1 MSKTR
6 MGKRVASL
14 LLSLVM
20 MLSLLPTTVYAT
32 GGTGETSDVIVEET
46 NTSDDNTVGGTTGN
60 PELTGEDE
68 GGGAA
73 NVSEGETATVATIGS
88 ATYESLDEAITAV
101 ADGQTIVVNAGEYTL
116 NGSLN
121 YTGKAFT
128 IAAADGADVSFDM
141 SAAVALHGAKITFN
155 NVTFDYK
162 TNGNYIGLQH
172 TDTLVYNN
180 CTINGM
186 VFLYAVNETFNGCTF
201 NQTSAGAYNVW
212 TYGAQNVAFNGCTF
226 NCVGRCVLVYNEGAN
241 HKTDLTVTK
250 TSFNASAPVTGK
262 AAIEIDTSLMAGGA
276 TITVDEQTT
285 AAGFDNGSNSG
296 NSLWNDKM
304 QTADTN
310 KNTTVTVA
318 GETVFEPKAT
328 ASAVATTK
336 DGREYATLTEALAAV
351 TESNPLT
358 SVTEEAWPA
367 ATPVYYNGSF
377 YATIGELLYDAQQKT
392 GAITPENAPDTAVI
406 YCRPGTTI
414 PTGKASHP
422 SFVTST
428 TIYGNGATL
437 SGVTE
442 WDVENYYTLTKD
454 ITINLYSLNGGAS
467 VWGTRRS
474 DYAVTVNMVDCK
486 DAHEVLFN
494 YGSGNGRVDVTVKDS
509 TFLKSGGAAHG
520 WPVSINCLGSL
531 LVDGCTFDGVTT
543 GVVVNVKQPSENG
556 KMAVTV
562 KNSTF
567 NNVTGQDSNK
577 GALRVTGQQACD
589 IDLTIEN
596 VAFTGTHAD
605 PEDITIGNVKSE
617 ENLGKVSYNISGT
630 DASMTTHKAG
640 ATEAA
645 KETLVSGTTYT
656 GTNAATAAGDGTEAN
671 PYTLEQLGTMTR
683 QAYIEAQNRLNGIM
697 YVTVG
702 NYAYDT
708 NGVLGNGVRDDTTGQ
723 IPDHSKLNAYG
734 ENGYLGEKND
744 GANGKSVVF
753 VGGSI
758 TSGVTGYTSID
769 KIGTSLLLALP
780 AYTNVTFKGITFNN
794 VMSFNYQL
802 YTSPWSQLGELK
814 FDGCTF
820 NGIIVGAIAAQTLTF
835 NKCVFENYT
844 NTTDANSS
852 NPTWIRPAYGNWTQ
866 GDNEGQGSDFKSLTT
881 INFTDNKVTSTR
893 PVKFEYISQWNITST
908 VTATGNSFDISRQAG
923 DTTIKNVGL
932 YLGAHTDA
940 NAFNLVA
947 ENNTKSANTAALYTI
962 PEGKTSLP
970 LGSTVKNLAGEP
982 VELTDALKWKA
993 GDAETD
999 KIVLETV
1006 EAVASVG
1013 SKQYGSL
1020 QAAIDAASR
1029 NATVTM
1035 LADTKE
1041 NVTISKAL
1049 TLDLNGFTLNGGT
1062 EKGKPALTITAR
1074 IVTIKDSS
1082 EAQTG
1087 TIMRE
1092 DTAENSGVSSH
1103 YVIDIQG
1110 NGWVIFKSGTVKNGS
1125 GAGGTKGASLV
1136 RVGDDSVKNYPG
1148 LVINGGTFTQ
1158 DNFIVIKVDRGHLT
1172 LNGGTLNSAN
1182 TYAVENWFNATIK
1195 GGTVNGAVSSWTYSA
1210 GSNSTL
1216 TISGGTVNGD
1226 VTSVNYGDADKVAK
1240 VEITDGTVNGQL
1252 DTRSYDP
1259 NTGELTS
1266 IDDAAKA
1273 TIKVSGGTFSS
1284 AVPAEYCAAGFIPT
1298 ANADG
1303 TYGVQQQ
1310 QQVLAKIGDTAYYT
1324 MDAAFHAVQAG
1335 ETIVMQRDYTT
1346 GAEQYSGNKSF
1357 AIDLN
1362 GKTWTYTGTNTNH
1375 AAFEINYPD
1384 VTLTVKNGTVASNSM
1399 VGLIPS
1405 AMGVGGTITYDN
1417 AGLVFEGVTMT
1428 AKGHSGIETNGN
1440 NTNDAVTLKN
1450 STLNVPDGFGI
1461 YFPSSGTLTID
1472 NSTIN
1477 AKTMGV
1483 QVCAGSLS
1491 INAGSAITVT
1501 GDAVPKT
1508 ENDGAIQDGAAISI
1522 VNRTGYKGLGD
1533 VTVTGGKFTA
1543 KAGNKAIKAYD
1554 WANNTETEFTAAE
1567 KVAVSGGTF
1576 SSAVPE
1582 GLCATGYIP
1591 VANGDGTY
1599 GVELSNYVVVGGIK
1613 GFENTKFASFADA
1626 YDAIK
1631 PVLETICEK
1640 DALGQGTPANAA
1652 AFDAVFTDVKDG
1664 RATLTYTITGN
1675 VTYDET
1681 GYANLLTMGRRSS
1694 HYLTNERHLINF
1706 KFVGAEADRGATL
1719 TVNSNITLPYEW
1731 WGEKITTAIS
1741 FENLTIT
1748 GSASNGLY
1756 TYQHYFEGIDFKVN
1770 NCTLKGIKIYN
1781 CANVGGSYT
1790 ITNSTLDG
1798 TGAPAGAYAIHLQGN
1813 ETAPLNITIS
1823 GNQISGYDRGI
1834 NIDQNTAVATI
1845 SGNTIG
1851 INDVNRSCI
1860 QLTRLASTEVKD
1872 NTLNLNGGNAF
1883 TLHKNLAAGS
1893 KINIAGNTVDGN
1905 GYLIYDDTKNAIDLT
1920 YTNNTITGN
1929 VDTTKG
1935 VYDGKTHALTDGV
1948 DVVINGVKAA
1958 QIGDVKYET
1967 LQAAIDAANNG
1978 ETVTLLADATEDV
1991 TIDKNITLDLG
2002 GKTLTNTGAGKAT
2015 VTIAKGATATVQNGS
2030 IIGGTSYYNIQNNG
2044 IATFTGVTATAGNTG
2059 SSMIDNWG
2067 TLTIESGTY
2076 EGGLN
2081 VVKSE
2086 EGSTLTINGGKFTRD
2101 WAPKYGVTGTI
2112 LVYGTTTIKDG
2123 TFIDK
2128 STSNNARVVVTGVV
2142 EGYTS
2147 ITYVKGGSFTRTG
2160 SGNIFH
2166 GLGKATS
2173 DNFEVSGGTFNKS
2186 ISDGYCADGFI
2197 PTKNADGTYGVKEG
2211 KYVAQVGKYNKYESL
2226 AEAISHS
2233 SRSTIKLLANVTENV
2248 TIPAGKT
2255 ITLDLNGFTLN
2266 GGTGTANAAL
2276 YNLGTITIRDSSA
2289 AQTGTI
2295 KRDDAGI
2302 EGETSYYVI
2311 RNQGTM
2317 TIESGI
2323 VINNSGYRKVNSTG
2337 SMVGSSLICNGDCD
2351 EGGTLT
2357 IKGGTFTQNNFIA
2370 IKNGVL
2376 GVLKVTGGTITS
2388 NHSAIQNWFEADITG
2403 GKITGQLWTDAWEEG
2418 KSVGK
2423 TTIGGDATFAGE
2435 IVMDITGSVAPT
2447 LAINGG
2453 NLNVTRWR
2461 ITNAAANAGAKPAV
2475 SGGTFSSAVKEEY
2488 CATGYIPKDNG
2499 DGTYGVK
2506 EGVYVAK
2513 VDNVKYE
2520 TLQAA
2525 INAAKGNSTVRL
2537 LANVTLTETAVFP
2550 AGKTVHLNLVGH
2562 NITATGTALR
2572 INGTTD
2578 IQSTGGVGTI
2588 ESTGNVAVAVGNNA
2602 SLTVYSGTL
2611 KGREGAV
2618 ITGTSTGAKIEIK
2631 KNATLIATDN
2641 AVIAGNGSQR
2651 DGKPNTILVRGG
2663 TFIGGIVTDGY
2674 IACGIYAP
2682 WNDNVTVSG
2691 GTFNITNGAGI
2702 VARAGT
2708 VKVTGG
2714 TFNCTG
2720 TAEGYVGDSKN
2731 KVPCAALV
2739 FDKAAKYPA
2748 LTESSQI
2755 LVSGG
2760 SFSTDPAVNG
2770 ATLADGY
2777 VATQTDGM
2785 YKVAKADPTAEINGV
2800 KYDTLQAAINAA
2812 QATKGGATITLLKN
2826 INTESYYMVDG
2837 DNPVTIDLAGYNIT
2851 GSGISGLF
2859 YVTAKGDLTI
2869 KGKGT
2874 VTAVEDNGAAM
2885 AVWVRSPIAKVT
2897 LEGGTYT
2904 QQITNTADPHFD
2916 LIYVERG
2923 NVYVKGGTYKGATPD
2938 WTLNCYDEHY
2948 QSKEA
2953 NIEVTGGTFV
2963 GFDPANNKAEG
2974 ENTNFVPAGYVS
2986 TKGADGNYTVE
2997 EYKPVEVWTGYSGA
3011 KVASYATVAEAA
3023 EKLDGNK
3030 WIVIGKDYTLT
3041 EDFTIGGENLDNL
3054 YLDVAEGATLTVAE
3068 GVTLTVAAN
3077 AKRLGVRDGATLVNK
3092 GTIVVCGSSTSN
3104 GFAMLYGTFTG
3115 NELTVP
3121 EGCFLDNNGKNFF
3134 ATANENAV
3142 YEITFGDGTVKK
3154 TADST
3159 NIKGGNVK
3167 QIKLL
3172 KDVTNGGWTLDSSSV
3187 GAEVVLDLN
3196 GHTISYN
3203 GANRYYATLNV
3214 YTKVTIKNGT
3224 VKYEGSKRGAIDLVG
3239 QGDLTIERDVTIDGG
3254 DGFAIF
3260 TSGTSKLTVNGKVTA
3275 NGNYAIAGNGSK
3287 DAGGYIDSCDIIV
3300 NGGAVIS
3307 ASKGIAI
3314 YHPEKGTVTING
3326 GTITGHT
3333 GIEMCAGQ
3341 LVVNGGSI
3349 TSNGDN
3355 MDATGSQNAILD
3367 GAAISIINRN
3377 YPGGVPTAVIKG
3389 GTFAANGKDAQT
3401 VKAYDYTGDK
3411 VAEWTA
3417 AGDNVNISGG
3427 TFSSIPTNMG
3437 VLCADG
3443 YKTVYDAYADMYNV
3457 VKQDAKIT
3465 VGKRLSIGNDLTI
3478 TYLVSMTDCTNP
3490 WVKFQ
3495 FYNDDIKGYTTV
3507 EVKNYGTDTVTG
3519 PDGKPMDVFT
3529 FDFTGINPQRMT
3541 DTLKATVYAKDANG
3555 NVVEYQVDDYS
3566 VAQYCSNKLAKLGQN
3581 DPLRKLIGNLVAYGA
3596 AAQVY
3601 QNYRTDN
3608 LVSTVVSGAVSTDY
3622 TDRLSSVTQYTEKVL
3637 GTAGVNIKGK
3647 TLVLSNTFAVRVYFT
3662 VNKGVDIANVSF
3674 NVTANG
3680 KTDTVN
3686 SFEKDEKLGYYYFD
3700 YANLNATQLDSEVKF
3715 ESFVNETGVG
3725 DMVTYSVNT
3734 YLAKKMPNYDK
3745 SSNAYKLMAELF
3757 NYGCACT
3764 EYASK

>member
-32 GGTGETSDVIVEET
+32 GGTGETNGANVEAT
-46 NTSDDNTVGGTTGN
+46 NTFDEGGTTSD
-60 PELTGEDE
+60 PEATSEDE
-68 GGGAA
+68 GGGA

-88 ATYESLDEAITAV
+88 ATYETLDAAIAAV
-101 ADGQTIVVNAGEYTL
+101 ADGETIVVNAGEYKL
-116 NGSLN
+116 NGSLS
-121 YTGKAFT
+121 YAGKAFT
-128 IAAADGADVSFDM
+128 IEAAEGAKVSFDM

-172 TDTLVYNN
+172 ADTLVYND

-186 VFLYAVNETFNGCTF
+186 VFLYAVNETFNSCTF
-201 NQTSAGAYNVW
+201 EQTSAGAYNVW

-226 NCVGRCVLVYNEGAN
+226 NCVGRCVLVYNEGAID
-241 HKTDLTVTK
+241 KTDLTVENTK
-250 TSFNASAPVTGK
+250 FNASAPAEGK
-262 AAIEIDTSLMAGGA
+262 AAIEIDTSLMEGGA
-276 TITVDEQTT
+276 TITVDNTT
-285 AAGFDNGSNSG
+285 ATGFANGSNSG
-296 NSLWNDKM
+296 NALWNDKK

-318 GETVFEPKAT
+318 GETVFAPKAT
-328 ASAVATTK
+328 VVKPVSVNGTSY
-336 DGREYATLTEALAAV
+336 ETLEDAID
-351 TESNPLT
+351 
-358 SVTEEAWPA
+358 A
-367 ATPVYYNGSF
+367 ATPDANGV
-377 YATIGELLYDAQQKT
+377 
-392 GAITPENAPDTAVI
+392 ITYEI
-406 YCRPGTTI
+406 S
-414 PTGKASHP
+414 GK
-422 SFVTST
+422 
-428 TIYGNGATL
+428 
-437 SGVTE
+437 
-442 WDVENYYTLTKD
+442 
-454 ITINLYSLNGGAS
+454 
-467 VWGTRRS
+467 
-474 DYAVTVNMVDCK
+474 
-486 DAHEVLFN
+486 
-494 YGSGNGRVDVTVKDS
+494 VDVTATGWVQVAKAGLTGLTAVKFVGTTDDAAIYVTKEDAVLADQVYGNVDVS
-509 TFLKSGGAAHG
+509 FSG
-520 WPVSINCLGSL
+520 LT
-531 LVDGCTFDGVTT
+531 LVKENPTYLNDYAEFTQYFAMEIRATVKT
-543 GVVVNVKQPSENG
+543 GVVTYTDCKFPEGVINNTYGKTVFTGCEFSNDDSRYNLWVKEGEVELNNG
-556 KMAVTV
+556 
-562 KNSTF
+562 
-567 NNVTGQDSNK
+567 
-577 GALRVTGQQACD
+577 
-589 IDLTIEN
+589 
-596 VAFTGTHAD
+596 AFTGTRGVKLYNTGNAKAT
-605 PEDITIGNVKSE
+605 ITIKDTTFDGLTGKAAIVVSQPAPADVTLKNVTARNCTVGLIQKDTATDATIIKANGES
-617 ENLGKVSYNISGT
+617 ISGT
-630 DASMTTHKAG
+630 FNITNAGNAKNEFNISAGTFTSEVSNDYCADGFEVKANDN
-640 ATEAA
+640 
-645 KETLVSGTTYT
+645 GTY
-656 GTNAATAAGDGTEAN
+656 GVVEAATAAGDGTEAN
-671 PYTLEQLGTMTR
+671 PYTLEQLGAMTR
-683 QAYIEAQNRLNGIM
+683 QEYIAAQNRLNGIM

-702 NYAYDT
+702 NYAYDI

-835 NKCVFENYT
+835 NGCEFKNYT

-893 PVKFEYISQWNITST
+893 PVKFEYISQWDITST
-908 VTATGNSFDISRQAG
+908 VTATGNSFDISKQDG

-970 LGSTVKNLAGEP
+970 LGSTVKDTKDNE

-993 GDAETD
+993 GDATTD
-999 KIVLETV
+999 KLTLKTV

-1020 QAAIDAASR
+1020 QAAINAAGK
-1029 NATVTM
+1029 NATVKM

-1074 IVTIKDSS
+1074 IVTIEDSS

-1110 NGWVIFKSGTVKNGS
+1110 NGWVNFKSGTVKNGS

-1136 RVGDDSVKNYPG
+1136 RVGDDRVKKYPG
-1148 LVINGGTFTQ
+1148 LVIDGGTFTQ

-1357 AIDLN
+1357 TIDLN

-1375 AAFEINYPD
+1375 AAFEINHPN

-1417 AGLVFEGVTMT
+1417 AGLVFENVTMT

-1554 WANNTETEFTAAE
+1554 WANKTETEFTVN
-1567 KVAVSGGTF
+1567 KTVAVSGGTF

-1582 GLCATGYIP
+1582 GLCKDGYIP
-1591 VANGDGTY
+1591 VANDNGTY
-1599 GVELSNYVVVGGIK
+1599 GVELGNYVVVGGIK

-1631 PVLETICEK
+1631 PVLEKICAN
-1640 DALGQGTPANAA
+1640 DALGQGTPANAD

-1706 KFVGAEADRGATL
+1706 KFVGAEAERGATL

-1756 TYQHYFEGIDFKVN
+1756 TYQHYFEGIDFTVN

-1920 YTNNTITGN
+1920 YTSNTITGN

-1935 VYDGKTHALTDGV
+1935 VYGGNTYALTDGV

-1967 LQAAIDAANNG
+1967 LKDAINAAKDGDI
-1978 ETVTLLADATEDV
+1978 VTLLANVNEDV
-1991 TIDKNITLDLG
+1991 TINKNITLDLG

-2015 VTIAKGATATVQNGS
+2015 ISVKDSAVVTVKNGFVM
-2030 IIGGTSYYNIQNNG
+2030 GGTKYYNIEVTKDSNANL
-2044 IATFTGVTATAGNTG
+2044 TLMDVTATAGNND

-2086 EGSTLTINGGKFTRD
+2086 EGSTLTINGGKFTGTH
-2101 WAPKYGVTGTI
+2101 AQSSSYNGVI
-2112 LVYGTTTIKDG
+2112 LSAGTTTINDG
-2123 TFIDK
+2123 EFIQ
-2128 STSNNARVVVTGVV
+2128 SATTPRWCYPQVVLVMQVT
-2142 EGYTS
+2142 GYTS
-2147 ITYVKGGSFTRTG
+2147 LVTVNGGTFTNKYSS
-2160 SGNIFH
+2160 SGAKIFH
-2166 GLGKATS
+2166 PGTGATS
-2173 DNFEVSGGTFNKS
+2173 DNLAVKGGTFNKEVPDS
-2186 ISDGYCADGFI
+2186 YCADGFI

-2311 RNQGTM
+2311 RNRGTM
-2317 TIESGI
+2317 TIESGN

-2370 IKNGVL
+2370 IKNGAL
-2376 GVLKVTGGTITS
+2376 GVLHVTGGTITS
-2388 NHSAIQNWFEADITG
+2388 NHSAIQNWFVANITG
-2403 GKITGQLWTDAWEEG
+2403 GKINGQLWTDAYKADE
-2418 KSVGK
+2418 SVGQ
-2423 TTIGGDATFAGE
+2423 TTIGGDAKFTGE

-2453 NLNVTRWR
+2453 NLNVTNWR
-2461 ITNAAANAGAKPAV
+2461 ITSAAAKAGAKPAV

-2525 INAAKGNSTVRL
+2525 IDAAKGNSTVRL

-2651 DGKPNTILVRGG
+2651 DGNPNTILVRGG

-2770 ATLADGY
+2770 ATLAAGY
-2777 VATQTDGM
+2777 VANKDESGM
-2785 YKVAKADPTAEINGV
+2785 YKVAKENPAAEINGV

-2826 INTESYYMVDG
+2826 INTESYYMVNG
-2837 DNPVTIDLAGYNIT
+2837 DNPVTIDLAGHNIT

-2869 KGKGT
+2869 KGEGT

-2904 QQITNTADPHFD
+2904 QQISNTTDPHFD

-2923 NVYVKGGTYKGATPD
+2923 NVYVKGGTYKGVTPD

-2986 TKGADGNYTVE
+2986 TKGADGNFVVT
-2997 EYKPVEVWTGYSGA
+2997 EV
-3011 KVASYATVAEAA
+3011 KVAEVNGVAYATLSEAIA
-3023 EKLDGNK
+3023 AAKDGD
-3030 WIVIGKDYTLT
+3030 I
-3041 EDFTIGGENLDNL
+3041 
-3054 YLDVAEGATLTVAE
+3054 
-3068 GVTLTVAAN
+3068 VTL
-3077 AKRLGVRDGATLVNK
+3077 LRDINTPEISYMISKSL
-3092 GTIVVCGSSTSN
+3092 TI
-3104 GFAMLYGTFTG
+3104 
-3115 NELTVP
+3115 
-3121 EGCFLDNNGKNFF
+3121 
-3134 ATANENAV
+3134 
-3142 YEITFGDGTVKK
+3142 
-3154 TADST
+3154 
-3159 NIKGGNVK
+3159 
-3167 QIKLL
+3167 
-3172 KDVTNGGWTLDSSSV
+3172 
-3187 GAEVVLDLN
+3187 DLN
-3196 GHTISYN
+3196 GMTVTGSGYDAVFQIDN
-3203 GANRYYATLNV
+3203 ADA
-3214 YTKVTIKNGT
+3214 KVVIKNGK
-3224 VKYEGSKRGAIDLVG
+3224 VVAVEQSGSAGKYTMAIW
-3239 QGDLTIERDVTIDGG
+3239 
-3254 DGFAIF
+3254 
-3260 TSGTSKLTVNGKVTA
+3260 
-3275 NGNYAIAGNGSK
+3275 
-3287 DAGGYIDSCDIIV
+3287 
-3300 NGGAVIS
+3300 
-3307 ASKGIAI
+3307 ASKAGCEVTLEGLDVSQKITHTDDPQMDMI
-3314 YHPEKGTVTING
+3314 YASG
-3326 GTITGHT
+3326 GTITINSGNFVSGT
-3333 GIEMCAGQ
+3333 PEWTLNCYGE
-3341 LVVNGGSI
+3341 SY
-3349 TSNGDN
+3349 TSGTAN
-3355 MDATGSQNAILD
+3355 
-3367 GAAISIINRN
+3367 II
-3377 YPGGVPTAVIKG
+3377 VKG
-3389 GTFAANGKDAQT
+3389 GTFVGFDPANNKAEGKGT
-3401 VKAYDYTGDK
+3401 NFV
-3411 VAEWTA
+3411 A
-3417 AGDNVNISGG
+3417 AGYVSRMDE
-3427 TFSSIPTNMG
+3427 
-3437 VLCADG
+3437 DG
-3443 YKTVYDAYADMYNV
+3443 SYTVV
-3457 VKQDAKIT
+3457 PEDAKIT
-3465 VGKRLSIGNDLTI
+3465 VNKSLTLGNTLTM
-3478 TYLVSMTDCTNP
+3478 TYKVLLPEGYTSEKMV
-3490 WVKFQ
+3490 FE
-3495 FYNDDIKGYTTV
+3495 FYNDDIKGYDTV
-3507 EVKNYGTDTVTG
+3507 EVLNGNYNNTT
-3519 PDGKPMDVFT
+3519 KRYEFA
-3529 FDFTGINPQRMT
+3529 FTGINPQRMN
-3541 DTLKATVYAKDANG
+3541 DTLKAKMYAKDANG
-3555 NVVEYQVDDYS
+3555 NEVIYSVDDYS
-3566 VAQYCSNKLAKLGQN
+3566 VAMYCNALLSSEANKDGKYT
-3581 DPLRKLIGNLVAYGA
+3581 KLIASLVAYGTA
-3596 AAQVY
+3596 SQKY
-3601 QNYRTDN
+3601 MNYRTDT
-3608 LVSTVVSGAVSTDY
+3608 LVSSIVDAGAADDY
-3622 TDRLSSVTQYTEKVL
+3622 TAQLAAVQAVNNRIPGTGVT
-3637 GTAGVNIKGK
+3637 IKAK
-3647 TLVLSNTFAVRVYFT
+3647 SLVLTNAFAIRVKFVLDSNVSIDDVYFT
-3662 VNKGVDIANVSF
+3662 VNSDSTQYKEFKQSTLSDG
-3674 NVTANG
+3674 
-3680 KTDTVN
+3680 TVC
-3686 SFEKDEKLGYYYFD
+3686 YYFD
-3700 YANLNATQLDSEVKF
+3700 YTGLNASELDDAF
-3715 ESFVNETGVG
+3715 TFTAHTGTGTG
-3725 DMVTYSVNT
+3725 DALTYNANT
-3734 YLAKKMPNYDK
+3734 YLNGM
-3745 SSNAYKLMAELF
+3745 YKVLADRGDTTSALYEIVTALF
-3757 NYGCACT
+3757 NYGWTCDHF
-3764 EYASK
+3764 

>member
-32 GGTGETSDVIVEET
+32 GGTGETNDVIVEET

-68 GGGAA
+68 GGGA

-88 ATYESLDEAITAV
+88 ATYESLDAAITAV
-101 ADGQTIVVNAGEYTL
+101 ADGETIVVNAGEYTL

-172 TDTLVYNN
+172 ADTLVYNN
-180 CTINGM
+180 CTINGV
-186 VFLYAVNETFNGCTF
+186 VFLYAVNETFNSCKF
-201 NQTSAGAYNVW
+201 YQDSADAYNVW

-226 NCVGRCVLVYNEGAN
+226 NCVGKAVLVYNEGAID
-241 HKTDLTVTK
+241 KTDLTVKDTK
-250 TSFNASAPVTGK
+250 FIASAPVEDK
-262 AAIEIDTSLMAGGA
+262 AAIEIDTSLMEGGA
-276 TITVDEQTT
+276 TITVDDKTT

-296 NSLWNDKM
+296 NPLWNDKK

-318 GETVFEPKAT
+318 GEKVFEPKAT

-377 YATIGELLYDAQQKT
+377 YATIGELLYDAQQNT

-494 YGSGNGRVDVTVKDS
+494 YGSGNGRVIVTVKDS

-556 KMAVTV
+556 AMAVTV

-567 NNVTGQDSNK
+567 KNVTGQDSNK

-671 PYTLEQLGTMTR
+671 PYTLAQLGAMTR
-683 QAYIEAQNRLNGIM
+683 QEYIDAQKRLNGTM

-702 NYAYDT
+702 DYTYGT

-802 YTSPWSQLGELK
+802 YTSPWSQLGALK

-835 NKCVFENYT
+835 NGCEFKNYT

-881 INFTDNKVTSTR
+881 INFTNNKVTSTR
-893 PVKFEYISQWNITST
+893 PVKFEYISQWDITST
-908 VTATGNSFDISRQAG
+908 VTATGNSFDISKQDG

-947 ENNTKSANTAALYTI
+947 ENNTKSENTAALYTI

-970 LGSTVKNLAGEP
+970 LGSTVKNLAGDP

-993 GDAETD
+993 GDATTD
-999 KIVLETV
+999 KLTLKSVPLDTSIDLDTFIKAVVAAGYTYDGEGVTVKWSPVSGCYDTRDGHECTV
-1006 EAVASVG
+1006 ENAKATGNTPKRVNNGLTQFQLFEGENVNVTVKNVKFEYVPAAFTVCENSNWKGSFTAEQAPAGQLYFMTTGDVNFEGCTFDKVVLTSFNTTGTTTVKDCQFKNVYNNYAIKDIRGANISVSGTTITNCGGGIMVSSTGAVSAVTITGNTFDKVDVAGTAVGEKVGTRALIQIASSGDYSGTSFDLKANTATGCGPVLRQLNQTVVDSGKIDEVKSDVASLVNNG
-1013 SKQYGSL
+1013 TTGLGTTDSL
-1020 QAAIDAASR
+1020 LEQSAPAGYVED
-1029 NATVTM
+1029 
-1035 LADTKE
+1035 E
-1041 NVTISKAL
+1041 QGNVTISDEAGLFWFAKQANAGNNFAGKTVTLANNIAL
-1049 TLDLNGFTLNGGT
+1049 TKAWTPIGIYNNSKTHFKGTFDGQNHTVSGVEVTENRANGVGFF
-1062 EKGKPALTITAR
+1062 GK
-1074 IVTIKDSS
+1074 VY
-1082 EAQTG
+1082 TG
-1087 TIMRE
+1087 TI
-1092 DTAENSGVSSH
+1092 
-1103 YVIDIQG
+1103 
-1110 NGWVIFKSGTVKNGS
+1110 KN
-1125 GAGGTKGASLV
+1125 
-1136 RVGDDSVKNYPG
+1136 
-1148 LVINGGTFTQ
+1148 
-1158 DNFIVIKVDRGHLT
+1158 
-1172 LNGGTLNSAN
+1172 
-1182 TYAVENWFNATIK
+1182 
-1195 GGTVNGAVSSWTYSA
+1195 
-1210 GSNSTL
+1210 
-1216 TISGGTVNGD
+1216 
-1226 VTSVNYGDADKVAK
+1226 
-1240 VEITDGTVNGQL
+1240 
-1252 DTRSYDP
+1252 
-1259 NTGELTS
+1259 
-1266 IDDAAKA
+1266 
-1273 TIKVSGGTFSS
+1273 
-1284 AVPAEYCAAGFIPT
+1284 
-1298 ANADG
+1298 
-1303 TYGVQQQ
+1303 
-1310 QQVLAKIGDTAYYT
+1310 
-1324 MDAAFHAVQAG
+1324 
-1335 ETIVMQRDYTT
+1335 
-1346 GAEQYSGNKSF
+1346 
-1357 AIDLN
+1357 
-1362 GKTWTYTGTNTNH
+1362 
-1375 AAFEINYPD
+1375 
-1384 VTLTVKNGTVASNSM
+1384 LTVE
-1399 VGLIPS
+1399 
-1405 AMGVGGTITYDN
+1405 GTITTTGCNYVGGIVGHGYATISNCTFKGNVGSTNTMQVGGIAGSGGFTITNCSVYGNVTAECWAGGIVGNCQDGGAYTNCYVEGVISAGRTYWGGGAAGITPVPLYPSQVISSCYSNTVVKVAGEEVNCPIIAAYNNPLDYNGYTGDLKIYDN
-1417 AGLVFEGVTMT
+1417 SWN
-1428 AKGHSGIETNGN
+1428 KQ
-1440 NTNDAVTLKN
+1440 KN
-1450 STLNVPDGFGI
+1450 SNDNYPIYAEKDGTGGVLVEGKDV
-1461 YFPSSGTLTID
+1461 SRD
-1472 NSTIN
+1472 NNLVMLEDDLQYVTD
-1477 AKTMGV
+1477 
-1483 QVCAGSLS
+1483 LS
-1491 INAGSAITVT
+1491 KVRIMAGSAVTQAQVDALAAASIGTAKYITL
-1501 GDAVPKT
+1501 A
-1508 ENDGAIQDGAAISI
+1508 AAI
-1522 VNRTGYKGLGD
+1522 
-1533 VTVTGGKFTA
+1533 A
-1543 KAGNKAIKAYD
+1543 
-1554 WANNTETEFTAAE
+1554 
-1567 KVAVSGGTF
+1567 
-1576 SSAVPE
+1576 
-1582 GLCATGYIP
+1582 
-1591 VANGDGTY
+1591 
-1599 GVELSNYVVVGGIK
+1599 
-1613 GFENTKFASFADA
+1613 
-1626 YDAIK
+1626 
-1631 PVLETICEK
+1631 
-1640 DALGQGTPANAA
+1640 
-1652 AFDAVFTDVKDG
+1652 
-1664 RATLTYTITGN
+1664 
-1675 VTYDET
+1675 
-1681 GYANLLTMGRRSS
+1681 
-1694 HYLTNERHLINF
+1694 
-1706 KFVGAEADRGATL
+1706 
-1719 TVNSNITLPYEW
+1719 
-1731 WGEKITTAIS
+1731 
-1741 FENLTIT
+1741 
-1748 GSASNGLY
+1748 
-1756 TYQHYFEGIDFKVN
+1756 
-1770 NCTLKGIKIYN
+1770 
-1781 CANVGGSYT
+1781 
-1790 ITNSTLDG
+1790 
-1798 TGAPAGAYAIHLQGN
+1798 
-1813 ETAPLNITIS
+1813 
-1823 GNQISGYDRGI
+1823 
-1834 NIDQNTAVATI
+1834 
-1845 SGNTIG
+1845 
-1851 INDVNRSCI
+1851 
-1860 QLTRLASTEVKD
+1860 
-1872 NTLNLNGGNAF
+1872 
-1883 TLHKNLAAGS
+1883 
-1893 KINIAGNTVDGN
+1893 
-1905 GYLIYDDTKNAIDLT
+1905 
-1920 YTNNTITGN
+1920 
-1929 VDTTKG
+1929 
-1935 VYDGKTHALTDGV
+1935 
-1948 DVVINGVKAA
+1948 
-1958 QIGDVKYET
+1958 
-1967 LQAAIDAANNG
+1967 AANNG
-1978 ETVTLLADATEDV
+1978 ETVTLLKDVTEDV

-2044 IATFTGVTATAGNTG
+2044 TATFTGVTATAGNND
-2059 SSMIDNWG
+2059 SSMIDNFG
-2067 TLTIESGTY
+2067 TLTIESGDY
-2076 EGGLN
+2076 KDGMN

-2086 EGSTLTINGGKFTRD
+2086 EGSTLTINGGKFTGTYAKG
-2101 WAPKYGVTGTI
+2101 WSYNGVI
-2112 LVYGTTTIKDG
+2112 LSAGTTIITDG
-2123 TFIDK
+2123 EFIQK
-2128 STSNNARVVVTGVV
+2128 ATTPARSYPSVILAMQV

-2147 ITYVKGGSFTRTG
+2147 TITITGGKFTNEK
-2160 SGNIFH
+2160 SDGNIFY
-2166 GLGKATS
+2166 GWGKASS

-2186 ISDGYCADGFI
+2186 ISDDYCADGFI
-2197 PTKNADGTYGVKEG
+2197 PTKNADGTYGVKAG
-2211 KYVAQVGKYNKYESL
+2211 KYVAQIGSKKYETL
-2226 AEAISHS
+2226 ADAI
-2233 SRSTIKLLANVTENV
+2233 RLAAKGKTITLLDNVTENV
-2248 TIPAGKT
+2248 EIKANKDL
-2255 ITLDLNGFTLN
+2255 TLDLNGFTLN
-2266 GGTGTANAAL
+2266 GGTGTAKAAL
-2276 YNLGTITIRDSSA
+2276 YNLGTITIQDTSA
-2289 AQTGTI
+2289 AKTGTI
-2295 KRDDAGI
+2295 KRDDNGTV
-2302 EGETSYYVI
+2302 GETSYYVI

-2323 VINNSGYRKVNSTG
+2323 VINNSGYRKANSTG

-2370 IKNGVL
+2370 IKNGAL
-2376 GVLKVTGGTITS
+2376 GVLHVTGGTITS
-2388 NHSAIQNWFEADITG
+2388 NHSAIQNWFKADITG
-2403 GKITGQLWTDAWEEG
+2403 GEIKGQLWTDAWKEG
-2418 KSVGK
+2418 ESVGETK
-2423 TTIGGDATFAGE
+2423 IGGDAKFSGE

-2453 NLNVTRWR
+2453 NLNVTNWR

-2475 SGGTFSSAVKEEY
+2475 SGGTFTSAVKEEY

-2525 INAAKGNSTVRL
+2525 IDAAKGGSTVRL

-2562 NITATGTALR
+2562 SITATGTALR

-2588 ESTGNVAVAVGNNA
+2588 ESTGNVAVAVGDNA

-2641 AVIAGNGSQR
+2641 AVIAGNGSKR

-2663 TFIGGIVTDGY
+2663 TFIGGIVTEGY

-2708 VKVTGG
+2708 VTVTGG
-2714 TFNCTG
+2714 TFSCTG

-2739 FDKAAKYPA
+2739 FDKAANYPA
-2748 LTESSQI
+2748 LTADSKI

-2760 SFSTDPAVNG
+2760 SFSTDPAANG
-2770 ATLADGY
+2770 ATLAAGY
-2777 VATQTDGM
+2777 VAAKDESGM
-2785 YKVAKADPTAEINGV
+2785 YKVAKANPTAEINGV

-2826 INTESYYMVDG
+2826 INTESYYMVNG

-2986 TKGADGNYTVE
+2986 TKGADGNFVVT
-2997 EYKPVEVWTGYSGA
+2997 EV
-3011 KVASYATVAEAA
+3011 KVAEVNGVAYATLSEAIA
-3023 EKLDGNK
+3023 AAKDG
-3030 WIVIGKDYTLT
+3030 D
-3041 EDFTIGGENLDNL
+3041 
-3054 YLDVAEGATLTVAE
+3054 
-3068 GVTLTVAAN
+3068 
-3077 AKRLGVRDGATLVNK
+3077 
-3092 GTIVVCGSSTSN
+3092 
-3104 GFAMLYGTFTG
+3104 
-3115 NELTVP
+3115 
-3121 EGCFLDNNGKNFF
+3121 
-3134 ATANENAV
+3134 
-3142 YEITFGDGTVKK
+3142 TVK
-3154 TADST
+3154 
-3159 NIKGGNVK
+3159 
-3167 QIKLL
+3167 LL
-3172 KDVTNGGWTLDSSSV
+3172 RDINTPEISYMISKSLTI
-3187 GAEVVLDLN
+3187 DLN
-3196 GHTISYN
+3196 GMTVTGSGYDAVFQIDN
-3203 GANRYYATLNV
+3203 ADA
-3214 YTKVTIKNGT
+3214 KVIIKNGK
-3224 VKYEGSKRGAIDLVG
+3224 VVAVEQSGSAGKYTMAIW
-3239 QGDLTIERDVTIDGG
+3239 
-3254 DGFAIF
+3254 
-3260 TSGTSKLTVNGKVTA
+3260 
-3275 NGNYAIAGNGSK
+3275 
-3287 DAGGYIDSCDIIV
+3287 
-3300 NGGAVIS
+3300 
-3307 ASKGIAI
+3307 ASKAGCEVTLEGLDVSQKITHTDDPQMDMI
-3314 YHPEKGTVTING
+3314 YASG
-3326 GTITGHT
+3326 GTITINSGNFVSGT
-3333 GIEMCAGQ
+3333 PAWTLNCNDTSYK
-3341 LVVNGGSI
+3341 NG
-3349 TSNGDN
+3349 T
-3355 MDATGSQNAILD
+3355 AK
-3367 GAAISIINRN
+3367 II
-3377 YPGGVPTAVIKG
+3377 VKG
-3389 GTFAANGKDAQT
+3389 GTFVGFDPANN
-3401 VKAYDYTGDK
+3401 KAEGENTSF
-3411 VAEWTA
+3411 VA
-3417 AGDNVNISGG
+3417 AGYVSRMDE
-3427 TFSSIPTNMG
+3427 
-3437 VLCADG
+3437 DG
-3443 YKTVYDAYADMYNV
+3443 SYTVV
-3457 VKQDAKIT
+3457 PEDAKIT
-3465 VGKRLSIGNDLTI
+3465 VNKSLTLGNTLTM
-3478 TYLVSMTDCTNP
+3478 TYKVLLPEGYTSEKMV
-3490 WVKFQ
+3490 FE
-3495 FYNDDIKGYTTV
+3495 FYNDDIKGYDTV
-3507 EVKNYGTDTVTG
+3507 EVLNGNYNNTT
-3519 PDGKPMDVFT
+3519 KRYEFA
-3529 FDFTGINPQRMT
+3529 FTGINPQRMN
-3541 DTLKATVYAKDANG
+3541 DTLKAKMYAKDANG
-3555 NVVEYQVDDYS
+3555 NEVIYSVDDYS
-3566 VAQYCSNKLAKLGQN
+3566 VAMYCNALLSSEANKDGKYT
-3581 DPLRKLIGNLVAYGA
+3581 KLIASLVAYGTA
-3596 AAQVY
+3596 SQKY
-3601 QNYRTDN
+3601 MNYRTDT
-3608 LVSTVVSGAVSTDY
+3608 LVSSIVDAGAADDY
-3622 TDRLSSVTQYTEKVL
+3622 TAQLAAVQAVNNRIPGTGVT
-3637 GTAGVNIKGK
+3637 IKAK
-3647 TLVLSNTFAVRVYFT
+3647 SLVLTNAFAIRVKFVLDSNVSIDDVYFT
-3662 VNKGVDIANVSF
+3662 VNSDSTQYKEFKQSTLSDG
-3674 NVTANG
+3674 
-3680 KTDTVN
+3680 TVC
-3686 SFEKDEKLGYYYFD
+3686 YYFD
-3700 YANLNATQLDSEVKF
+3700 YTGLNASELDDAF
-3715 ESFVNETGVG
+3715 TFTAHTGTGTG
-3725 DMVTYSVNT
+3725 DALAYNANT
-3734 YLAKKMPNYDK
+3734 YLNGM
-3745 SSNAYKLMAELF
+3745 YKVLTDRGDTTSALYEIVTALF
-3757 NYGCACT
+3757 NYGWACDHF
-3764 EYASK
+3764 

>member
-6 MGKRVASL
+6 IGKRVASL

-32 GGTGETSDVIVEET
+32 GGTGETNGAIVEET

-68 GGGAA
+68 GGGGA
-73 NVSEGETATVATIGS
+73 NVGEGETATVATIGS

-116 NGSLN
+116 NGNLN

-128 IAAADGADVSFDM
+128 IAAAEGAKVSFDM

-172 TDTLVYNN
+172 ADTLVYNN
-180 CTINGM
+180 CTINGV
-186 VFLYAVNETFNGCTF
+186 VFLYAVNETFNSCKF
-201 NQTSAGAYNVW
+201 YQDSADAYNVW

-226 NCVGRCVLVYNEGAN
+226 NCVGKAVLVYNEGAVA
-241 HKTDLTVTK
+241 KTDLTVENTE
-250 TSFNASAPVTGK
+250 FNASAPVAGK

-276 TITVDEQTT
+276 TITVDDKTT
-285 AAGFDNGSNSG
+285 ATGFAAGSKSGST
-296 NSLWNDKM
+296 LWNDKK

-318 GETVFEPKAT
+318 GEKVFEPKAT

-392 GAITPENAPDTAVI
+392 DAIAPENAPDTAVI

-437 SGVTE
+437 SGSTE

-567 NNVTGQDSNK
+567 NDVTGQDSNK

-671 PYTLEQLGTMTR
+671 PYTLEQLGAMTR
-683 QAYIEAQNRLNGIM
+683 QAYIDAQNRLNGIM

-702 NYAYDT
+702 DYAYDT

-780 AYTNVTFKGITFNN
+780 AYTNVTFKGTTFNN

-835 NKCVFENYT
+835 NGCEFKNYT

-866 GDNEGQGSDFKSLTT
+866 GDNEGQGSDFRSLTT

-893 PVKFEYISQWNITST
+893 PVKFEYISQWDITST
-908 VTATGNSFDISRQAG
+908 VTATGNSFDISKQDG

-993 GDAETD
+993 GDAEAD
-999 KIVLETV
+999 KIVLKTV

-1020 QAAIDAASR
+1020 QAAIDAA
-1029 NATVTM
+1029 
-1035 LADTKE
+1035 
-1041 NVTISKAL
+1041 
-1049 TLDLNGFTLNGGT
+1049 
-1062 EKGKPALTITAR
+1062 
-1074 IVTIKDSS
+1074 
-1082 EAQTG
+1082 
-1087 TIMRE
+1087 
-1092 DTAENSGVSSH
+1092 TAE
-1103 YVIDIQG
+1103 Q
-1110 NGWVIFKSGTVKNGS
+1110 
-1125 GAGGTKGASLV
+1125 
-1136 RVGDDSVKNYPG
+1136 
-1148 LVINGGTFTQ
+1148 
-1158 DNFIVIKVDRGHLT
+1158 
-1172 LNGGTLNSAN
+1172 
-1182 TYAVENWFNATIK
+1182 
-1195 GGTVNGAVSSWTYSA
+1195 
-1210 GSNSTL
+1210 
-1216 TISGGTVNGD
+1216 
-1226 VTSVNYGDADKVAK
+1226 
-1240 VEITDGTVNGQL
+1240 
-1252 DTRSYDP
+1252 
-1259 NTGELTS
+1259 
-1266 IDDAAKA
+1266 
-1273 TIKVSGGTFSS
+1273 
-1284 AVPAEYCAAGFIPT
+1284 
-1298 ANADG
+1298 
-1303 TYGVQQQ
+1303 
-1310 QQVLAKIGDTAYYT
+1310 
-1324 MDAAFHAVQAG
+1324 
-1335 ETIVMQRDYTT
+1335 
-1346 GAEQYSGNKSF
+1346 
-1357 AIDLN
+1357 
-1362 GKTWTYTGTNTNH
+1362 
-1375 AAFEINYPD
+1375 
-1384 VTLTVKNGTVASNSM
+1384 
-1399 VGLIPS
+1399 
-1405 AMGVGGTITYDN
+1405 
-1417 AGLVFEGVTMT
+1417 
-1428 AKGHSGIETNGN
+1428 
-1440 NTNDAVTLKN
+1440 
-1450 STLNVPDGFGI
+1450 
-1461 YFPSSGTLTID
+1461 
-1472 NSTIN
+1472 
-1477 AKTMGV
+1477 
-1483 QVCAGSLS
+1483 
-1491 INAGSAITVT
+1491 
-1501 GDAVPKT
+1501 
-1508 ENDGAIQDGAAISI
+1508 
-1522 VNRTGYKGLGD
+1522 
-1533 VTVTGGKFTA
+1533 
-1543 KAGNKAIKAYD
+1543 
-1554 WANNTETEFTAAE
+1554 
-1567 KVAVSGGTF
+1567 
-1576 SSAVPE
+1576 
-1582 GLCATGYIP
+1582 
-1591 VANGDGTY
+1591 
-1599 GVELSNYVVVGGIK
+1599 
-1613 GFENTKFASFADA
+1613 
-1626 YDAIK
+1626 
-1631 PVLETICEK
+1631 
-1640 DALGQGTPANAA
+1640 
-1652 AFDAVFTDVKDG
+1652 
-1664 RATLTYTITGN
+1664 
-1675 VTYDET
+1675 
-1681 GYANLLTMGRRSS
+1681 
-1694 HYLTNERHLINF
+1694 
-1706 KFVGAEADRGATL
+1706 
-1719 TVNSNITLPYEW
+1719 
-1731 WGEKITTAIS
+1731 
-1741 FENLTIT
+1741 
-1748 GSASNGLY
+1748 
-1756 TYQHYFEGIDFKVN
+1756 
-1770 NCTLKGIKIYN
+1770 
-1781 CANVGGSYT
+1781 
-1790 ITNSTLDG
+1790 
-1798 TGAPAGAYAIHLQGN
+1798 
-1813 ETAPLNITIS
+1813 
-1823 GNQISGYDRGI
+1823 
-1834 NIDQNTAVATI
+1834 
-1845 SGNTIG
+1845 
-1851 INDVNRSCI
+1851 
-1860 QLTRLASTEVKD
+1860 
-1872 NTLNLNGGNAF
+1872 
-1883 TLHKNLAAGS
+1883 
-1893 KINIAGNTVDGN
+1893 
-1905 GYLIYDDTKNAIDLT
+1905 
-1920 YTNNTITGN
+1920 
-1929 VDTTKG
+1929 
-1935 VYDGKTHALTDGV
+1935 
-1948 DVVINGVKAA
+1948 
-1958 QIGDVKYET
+1958 
-1967 LQAAIDAANNG
+1967 
-1978 ETVTLLADATEDV
+1978 TVTLLADATEDV

-2044 IATFTGVTATAGNTG
+2044 TATFTGVTATAGNTG
-2059 SSMIDNWG
+2059 SSMIDNFG
-2067 TLTIESGTY
+2067 TLTIESGSYT
-2076 EGGLN
+2076 GGLDTIKN
-2081 VVKSE
+2081 EPGAKLTISGGE
-2086 EGSTLTINGGKFTRD
+2086 FTLTK
-2101 WAPKYGVTGTI
+2101 GTSK
-2112 LVYGTTTIKDG
+2112 G
-2123 TFIDK
+2123 F
-2128 STSNNARVVVTGVV
+2128 TGVV
-2142 EGYTS
+2142 FNYGDLT
-2147 ITYVKGGSFTRTG
+2147 ITGGTFTQSDKSAPYGQAQVIHTDNKSGSSAPSTVITG
-2160 SGNIFH
+2160 GTFKNLCTRSTAWVVR
-2166 GLGKATS
+2166 AT
-2173 DNFEVSGGTFNKS
+2173 NAAAGATKVSGGTFNKS

-2197 PTKNADGTYGVKEG
+2197 PTKNADGTYGVKAG
-2211 KYVAQVGKYNKYESL
+2211 KYVAQIGSKKYETL
-2226 AEAISHS
+2226 ADAI
-2233 SRSTIKLLANVTENV
+2233 RLAAKGKTITLLDNVTENV
-2248 TIPAGKT
+2248 EIAANKNL
-2255 ITLDLNGFTLN
+2255 TLDLNGFTLN
-2266 GGTGTANAAL
+2266 GGTGTAKAAL
-2276 YNLGTITIRDSSA
+2276 YNLGTITIQDSSA
-2289 AQTGTI
+2289 AKTGTI

-2317 TIESGI
+2317 TIESGN

-2488 CATGYIPKDNG
+2488 CATGYIPTANA

-2506 EGVYVAK
+2506 AGAYVAK

-2525 INAAKGNSTVRL
+2525 INAAKGGSTVRL
-2537 LANVTLTETAVFP
+2537 LADVTLTETAVFP
-2550 AGKTVHLNLVGH
+2550 AGKKVDLNLMGH

-2602 SLTVYSGTL
+2602 KVTVYSGTL

-2618 ITGTSTGAKIEIK
+2618 ITGKSTGATIEIRY
-2631 KNATLIATDN
+2631 NATLIATDN

-2651 DGKPNTILVRGG
+2651 DGKPNTILVKGS

-2739 FDKAAKYPA
+2739 FDEAANYPA

-2770 ATLADGY
+2770 ATLAAGY
-2777 VATQTDGM
+2777 VANKDESGM
-2785 YKVAKADPTAEINGV
+2785 YKVAKANPVAAIGDV
-2800 KYDTLQAAINAA
+2800 KYDTLQAAITAA
-2812 QATKGGATITLLKN
+2812 QDTKDGATITLLTD
-2826 INTESYYMVDG
+2826 INTSSYYEVKG
-2837 DNPVTIDLAGYNIT
+2837 ENPVTIDLAGHNIT

-2869 KGKGT
+2869 KGEGT

-2923 NVYVKGGTYKGATPD
+2923 NVYVEGGTYKGFTPD

-3224 VKYEGSKRGAIDLVG
+3224 VKYEGCKRGAIDLVG

>member
-32 GGTGETSDVIVEET
+32 GDTGETENAIAEA

-68 GGGAA
+68 GGGA
-73 NVSEGETATVATIGS
+73 NVSEGKTATVATIGS

-101 ADGQTIVVNAGEYTL
+101 ADGETIVVNAGEYTL

-172 TDTLVYNN
+172 ADTLVYDN
-180 CTINGM
+180 CTINGV
-186 VFLYAVNETFNGCTF
+186 VFLYAVNETFNSCKF
-201 NQTSAGAYNVW
+201 YQDSADAYNVW

-226 NCVGRCVLVYNEGAN
+226 NCVGKAVLVYNEGAVD
-241 HKTDLTVTK
+241 KTDLTVENTE
-250 TSFNASAPVTGK
+250 FNASAPVAGK

-276 TITVDEQTT
+276 TITVDDKTT
-285 AAGFDNGSNSG
+285 ATGFAAGSKSG
-296 NSLWNDKM
+296 NSLWNDKK

-318 GETVFEPKAT
+318 GEKVFEPKAT

-377 YATIGELLYDAQQKT
+377 YATIGELLYDAQQNT

-494 YGSGNGRVDVTVKDS
+494 YGSGNGKVIVTVKDS
-509 TFLKSGGAAHG
+509 TFFKSGGAAHG

-556 KMAVTV
+556 KMDVTV

-656 GTNAATAAGDGTEAN
+656 GTNAATAVGDGTEAK
-671 PYTLEQLGTMTR
+671 PYTLAQLGAMTR
-683 QAYIEAQNRLNGIM
+683 KEYIEAQNRLNGIM

-702 NYAYDT
+702 NYAYDI

-769 KIGTSLLLALP
+769 HIGTSLLLALP
-780 AYTNVTFKGITFNN
+780 AYTNVTFKDTTFNN

-814 FDGCTF
+814 FDDCTF

-835 NKCVFENYT
+835 NGCVFENYT
-844 NTTDANSS
+844 NTTAPNSS
-852 NPTWIRPAYGNWTQ
+852 NPTWIRPAYGNWAQ

-881 INFTDNKVTSTR
+881 INFTGNTVTSTR
-893 PVKFEYISQWNITST
+893 PVKFEYISQWDITST
-908 VTATGNSFDISRQAG
+908 VTATGNYFDISKQAG
-923 DTTIKNVGL
+923 DTAIKNVGL

-940 NAFNLVA
+940 NAFKLVA
-947 ENNTKSANTAALYTI
+947 EKNTKSENTAALYTI

-970 LGSTVKNLAGEP
+970 LGSTVTDTKGNE
-982 VELTDALKWKA
+982 VELADALKWKA
-993 GDAETD
+993 GDAATD
-999 KIVLETV
+999 KIVLKSVPLDTSIDLDTFIKAVVDAGYTYDGEGVTVKWSPVSGCYDTRDGHKCTV
-1006 EAVASVG
+1006 ENAKATGNTPKRVNNGLTQFQLFEGENVNVTVKNVKFVYEPADFTICANSGWKGSFTAEQAPAGQLYFMTTGDVNFEGCTFDKVVLTSFNTTGTTTVKDCQFANVYNNYAIKDIRGANISVTGTTITNCGGGIMVSSTDKVEKVTIWKNTFTNVDVAGTAAEGKVG
-1013 SKQYGSL
+1013 TRALIQIASSGDYSGTSFNLTTNTATGCGPVLRQLNQTVVDSGKIDTVKSDVDSL
-1020 QAAIDAASR
+1020 VKSGTTGLGTTDSLLEQPVPAGYVED
-1029 NATVTM
+1029 
-1035 LADTKE
+1035 E
-1041 NVTISKAL
+1041 QGNVTISNEAGLFWFAKQANAGNNFAGKTVTLANDIALTKAWTPIGIYTDSKTHFKGTFDGQNYTVSGVEVTGDRTKGVGFFGKVYTGTIKNLTVEGTITTTNCDYVGGIVGHGYATISNCTFKGSVGSTNTMQVGGIAGSGGFTIINCSVYGNVTAECWAGGIVGNCQDGGAYTNCYVEGVISAERSYWGGGAAGITPVPLYPSQVISSCYSNTVVKVAGKEVNCPIIAAYNNPLDYNGYTGDLKIYDNSWNKQENSNDNYPIYAEKDGVGGVLVEGKDVSRDNNLVMLEDDLQYVTDLSKVRIMAGSAVTQAQVDALAAASIGTAKYITLAAAIAAANNGETVKLLKDVTENVEIAKEKNL
-1049 TLDLNGFTLNGGT
+1049 TLDLNGKTLSGGT
-1062 EKGKPALTITAR
+1062 GTAKAALYNLGTITIR
-1074 IVTIKDSS
+1074 DTS
-1082 EAQTG
+1082 EAKTG
-1087 TIMRE
+1087 TIKRDDNGTVGETSYYVIRNWGTMTIE
-1092 DTAENSGVSSH
+1092 SGIVINNSG
-1103 YVIDIQG
+1103 YKKT
-1110 NGWVIFKSGTVKNGS
+1110 NPNGS
-1125 GAGGTKGASLV
+1125 MDGSSLICNGDCDGGS
-1136 RVGDDSVKNYPG
+1136 
-1148 LVINGGTFTQ
+1148 
-1158 DNFIVIKVDRGHLT
+1158 T
-1172 LNGGTLNSAN
+1172 L
-1182 TYAVENWFNATIK
+1182 TIK
-1195 GGTVNGAVSSWTYSA
+1195 GGTFRQDNFIAIKNGALGVLHVT
-1210 GSNSTL
+1210 
-1216 TISGGTVNGD
+1216 GGTI
-1226 VTSVNYGDADKVAK
+1226 TSNHSAIQNWFKADITGGEIKGQLWTDAYKADESVGETKIGGDAKF
-1240 VEITDGTVNGQL
+1240 
-1252 DTRSYDP
+1252 
-1259 NTGELTS
+1259 TGEIVMDITGSVAPTLAINGGNLNVTNWR
-1266 IDDAAKA
+1266 ITNAAAKA
-1273 TIKVSGGTFSS
+1273 GAKPAVSGGTFTS

-1303 TYGVQQQ
+1303 TYGV
-1310 QQVLAKIGDTAYYT
+1310 
-1324 MDAAFHAVQAG
+1324 
-1335 ETIVMQRDYTT
+1335 E
-1346 GAEQYSGNKSF
+1346 
-1357 AIDLN
+1357 
-1362 GKTWTYTGTNTNH
+1362 
-1375 AAFEINYPD
+1375 
-1384 VTLTVKNGTVASNSM
+1384 
-1399 VGLIPS
+1399 
-1405 AMGVGGTITYDN
+1405 
-1417 AGLVFEGVTMT
+1417 
-1428 AKGHSGIETNGN
+1428 
-1440 NTNDAVTLKN
+1440 
-1450 STLNVPDGFGI
+1450 
-1461 YFPSSGTLTID
+1461 
-1472 NSTIN
+1472 
-1477 AKTMGV
+1477 
-1483 QVCAGSLS
+1483 
-1491 INAGSAITVT
+1491 
-1501 GDAVPKT
+1501 
-1508 ENDGAIQDGAAISI
+1508 
-1522 VNRTGYKGLGD
+1522 LG
-1533 VTVTGGKFTA
+1533 
-1543 KAGNKAIKAYD
+1543 
-1554 WANNTETEFTAAE
+1554 
-1567 KVAVSGGTF
+1567 
-1576 SSAVPE
+1576 
-1582 GLCATGYIP
+1582 
-1591 VANGDGTY
+1591 
-1599 GVELSNYVVVGGIK
+1599 NYVVVGGIK

-1631 PVLETICEK
+1631 PVLETICAN

-1706 KFVGAEADRGATL
+1706 KFVGAEAERGATL

-1756 TYQHYFEGIDFKVN
+1756 TYQPYFEGIDFRVN

-1935 VYDGKTHALTDGV
+1935 VYGGNTYALTDGV

-1958 QIGDVKYET
+1958 KIGDVKYET
-1967 LQAAIDAANNG
+1967 LQAAIDAVKAN
-1978 ETVTLLADATEDV
+1978 ETIYVLGNIDLGTDELSTYDVKTTVKNV
-1991 TIDKNITLDLG
+1991 TIDLG
-2002 GKTLTNTGAGKAT
+2002 GYTVTSAGKYT
-2015 VTIAKGATATVQNGS
+2015 VYLKVNGWTIQNGTIQNTNASTTYGTLYVGGSSNSTTLKNLTVESKTNGVQFAIASSKNGIKASITVEDGTKISGNYGVYMKGQPKPYGSTRDGQEILNVNGGEITGTTAAIAVFGAAKGNTKA
-2030 IIGGTSYYNIQNNG
+2030 
-2044 IATFTGVTATAGNTG
+2044 GVIVN
-2059 SSMIDNWG
+2059 
-2067 TLTIESGTY
+2067 
-2076 EGGLN
+2076 
-2081 VVKSE
+2081 
-2086 EGSTLTINGGKFTRD
+2086 INGGKVYSDSYAIAGNGSSVLENTTINISGGKVFSNKDT
-2101 WAPKYGVTGTI
+2101 AIYHPQAGTVTISGGEVYGVTG
-2112 LVYGTTTIKDG
+2112 
-2123 TFIDK
+2123 
-2128 STSNNARVVVTGVV
+2128 GVQM
-2142 EGYTS
+2142 
-2147 ITYVKGGSFTRTG
+2147 
-2160 SGNIFH
+2160 
-2166 GLGKATS
+2166 
-2173 DNFEVSGGTFNKS
+2173 
-2186 ISDGYCADGFI
+2186 CAG
-2197 PTKNADGTYGVKEG
+2197 
-2211 KYVAQVGKYNKYESL
+2211 
-2226 AEAISHS
+2226 
-2233 SRSTIKLLANVTENV
+2233 
-2248 TIPAGKT
+2248 
-2255 ITLDLNGFTLN
+2255 TLN
-2266 GGTGTANAAL
+2266 
-2276 YNLGTITIRDSSA
+2276 
-2289 AQTGTI
+2289 
-2295 KRDDAGI
+2295 
-2302 EGETSYYVI
+2302 
-2311 RNQGTM
+2311 
-2317 TIESGI
+2317 
-2323 VINNSGYRKVNSTG
+2323 
-2337 SMVGSSLICNGDCD
+2337 
-2351 EGGTLT
+2351 
-2357 IKGGTFTQNNFIA
+2357 
-2370 IKNGVL
+2370 
-2376 GVLKVTGGTITS
+2376 VTGGTI
-2388 NHSAIQNWFEADITG
+2388 SATG
-2403 GKITGQLWTDAWEEG
+2403 NGDV
-2418 KSVGK
+2418 SGK
-2423 TTIGGDATFAGE
+2423 TGDGSIPDGAAVSIVNRAYPAG
-2435 IVMDITGSVAPT
+2435 APT
-2447 LAINGG
+2447 MTISGG
-2453 NLNVTRWR
+2453 TFTSAAGVGAVQAYGWKNNSQQTWDKP
-2461 ITNAAANAGAKPAV
+2461 NAAV

-2525 INAAKGNSTVRL
+2525 INAAKGGSTVRL
-2537 LANVTLTETAVFP
+2537 LADVTLTETAVFP
-2550 AGKTVHLNLVGH
+2550 AGKKVDLNLMGH

-2578 IQSTGGVGTI
+2578 IQSTGGNGTI

-2602 SLTVYSGTL
+2602 KVTVYSGTL

-2618 ITGTSTGAKIEIK
+2618 ITGKSTGATIEIRY
-2631 KNATLIATDN
+2631 NATLIATDN

-2651 DGKPNTILVRGG
+2651 DGKPNTILVKGS
-2663 TFIGGIVTDGY
+2663 TFIGGIVTKGY

-2826 INTESYYMVDG
+2826 INTEFYYMVNG
-2837 DNPVTIDLAGYNIT
+2837 DNPVTIDLASHNIT

-2869 KGKGT
+2869 KGEGT

-2885 AVWVRSPIAKVT
+2885 VVWVRSPIAKVT

-2974 ENTNFVPAGYVS
+2974 ENTNFVAAGYVS
-2986 TKGADGNYTVE
+2986 NMNEDGSYTV
-2997 EYKPVEVWTGYSGA
+2997 
-3011 KVASYATVAEAA
+3011 
-3023 EKLDGNK
+3023 
-3030 WIVIGKDYTLT
+3030 
-3041 EDFTIGGENLDNL
+3041 
-3054 YLDVAEGATLTVAE
+3054 
-3068 GVTLTVAAN
+3068 
-3077 AKRLGVRDGATLVNK
+3077 
-3092 GTIVVCGSSTSN
+3092 
-3104 GFAMLYGTFTG
+3104 
-3115 NELTVP
+3115 VP
-3121 EGCFLDNNGKNFF
+3121 E
-3134 ATANENAV
+3134 
-3142 YEITFGDGTVKK
+3142 
-3154 TADST
+3154 
-3159 NIKGGNVK
+3159 
-3167 QIKLL
+3167 
-3172 KDVTNGGWTLDSSSV
+3172 
-3187 GAEVVLDLN
+3187 
-3196 GHTISYN
+3196 
-3203 GANRYYATLNV
+3203 
-3214 YTKVTIKNGT
+3214 
-3224 VKYEGSKRGAIDLVG
+3224 
-3239 QGDLTIERDVTIDGG
+3239 
-3254 DGFAIF
+3254 
-3260 TSGTSKLTVNGKVTA
+3260 
-3275 NGNYAIAGNGSK
+3275 
-3287 DAGGYIDSCDIIV
+3287 
-3300 NGGAVIS
+3300 
-3307 ASKGIAI
+3307 
-3314 YHPEKGTVTING
+3314 
-3326 GTITGHT
+3326 
-3333 GIEMCAGQ
+3333 
-3341 LVVNGGSI
+3341 
-3349 TSNGDN
+3349 
-3355 MDATGSQNAILD
+3355 
-3367 GAAISIINRN
+3367 
-3377 YPGGVPTAVIKG
+3377 
-3389 GTFAANGKDAQT
+3389 
-3401 VKAYDYTGDK
+3401 
-3411 VAEWTA
+3411 
-3417 AGDNVNISGG
+3417 
-3427 TFSSIPTNMG
+3427 
-3437 VLCADG
+3437 
-3443 YKTVYDAYADMYNV
+3443 
-3457 VKQDAKIT
+3457 DAKIT
-3465 VGKRLSIGNDLTI
+3465 VNKSLTLGNTLTM
-3478 TYLVSMTDCTNP
+3478 TYKVLLPEGYTSEKMV
-3490 WVKFQ
+3490 FE
-3495 FYNDDIKGYTTV
+3495 FYNDDIKGYDTV
-3507 EVKNYGTDTVTG
+3507 EVLNGNYNNTT
-3519 PDGKPMDVFT
+3519 KRYEFA
-3529 FDFTGINPQRMT
+3529 FTGINPQRMN
-3541 DTLKATVYAKDANG
+3541 DTLKAKMYAKDANG
-3555 NVVEYQVDDYS
+3555 NEVIYSVDDYS
-3566 VAQYCSNKLAKLGQN
+3566 VAMYCNALLSSEANKDGKYT
-3581 DPLRKLIGNLVAYGA
+3581 KLIASLVAYGTA
-3596 AAQVY
+3596 SQKY
-3601 QNYRTDN
+3601 MNYRTDT
-3608 LVSTVVSGAVSTDY
+3608 LVSSIVDAGAADDY
-3622 TDRLSSVTQYTEKVL
+3622 TAQLAAVQTVNNRIPGTGVT
-3637 GTAGVNIKGK
+3637 IKAK
-3647 TLVLSNTFAVRVYFT
+3647 SLVLTNAFAIRVKFVLDSNVSIDDVYFT
-3662 VNKGVDIANVSF
+3662 VNSDSTQYKEFKQSTLSDG
-3674 NVTANG
+3674 
-3680 KTDTVN
+3680 TVC
-3686 SFEKDEKLGYYYFD
+3686 YYFD
-3700 YANLNATQLDSEVKF
+3700 YTGLNASELDDAF
-3715 ESFVNETGVG
+3715 TFTAHTGTGTG
-3725 DMVTYSVNT
+3725 DALAYNANT
-3734 YLAKKMPNYDK
+3734 YLNGM
-3745 SSNAYKLMAELF
+3745 YKVLTDRGDTTSALYEIVTALF
-3757 NYGCACT
+3757 NYGWTCNHF
-3764 EYASK
+3764 

>member
-32 GGTGETSDVIVEET
+32 GGTGETKNAIVEAT

-60 PELTGEDE
+60 PELTSEDE
-68 GGGAA
+68 GGGA
-73 NVSEGETATVATIGS
+73 NVSEGETATVATIGE
-88 ATYESLDEAITAV
+88 AKYETLDAAITAV
-101 ADGQTIVVNAGEYTL
+101 KDGETIVVNAGEYTL
-116 NGSLN
+116 NGSLA
-121 YTGKAFT
+121 YADKAFT
-128 IAAADGADVSFDM
+128 IAAADGAKVSFDM

-226 NCVGRCVLVYNEGAN
+226 NCVGRCVLVYNEGAID
-241 HKTDLTVTK
+241 KTDLTVENTE
-250 TSFNASAPVTGK
+250 FNASAPAEGK
-262 AAIEIDTSLMAGGA
+262 AAIEIDTSLMEGGA
-276 TITVDEQTT
+276 TITVDDKTT
-285 AAGFDNGSNSG
+285 AAGFAAGSNSG
-296 NSLWNDKM
+296 KTLWNDKK

-318 GETVFEPKAT
+318 GEKVFEPKAT
-328 ASAVATTK
+328 ASAAAQIGETTY
-336 DGREYATLTEALAAV
+336 ETLAEAIA
-351 TESNPLT
+351 
-358 SVTEEAWPA
+358 A
-367 ATPVYYNGSF
+367 ATAGQTVTLLTDLDLSTKGLTIAANKDVTLDLNGKTLKVANTNSGNIKVFGKLTLQDSTDTDKNGTGTGKVWTETPYIYGSQDKVLITAIDGGTFTMESGLIDAASSIADNANNGQFAVSVQNATADATVIINGGCIKAGWYAIAGNGQDIKYNGN
-377 YATIGELLYDAQQKT
+377 
-392 GAITPENAPDTAVI
+392 ITV
-406 YCRPGTTI
+406 
-414 PTGKASHP
+414 
-422 SFVTST
+422 
-428 TIYGNGATL
+428 
-437 SGVTE
+437 
-442 WDVENYYTLTKD
+442 
-454 ITINLYSLNGGAS
+454 NGGILESTA
-467 VWGTRRS
+467 
-474 DYAVTVNMVDCK
+474 DYAIY
-486 DAHEVLFN
+486 HP
-494 YGSGNGRVDVTVKDS
+494 
-509 TFLKSGGAAHG
+509 H
-520 WPVSINCLGSL
+520 
-531 LVDGCTFDGVTT
+531 
-543 GVVVNVKQPSENG
+543 
-556 KMAVTV
+556 
-562 KNSTF
+562 
-567 NNVTGQDSNK
+567 
-577 GALRVTGQQACD
+577 
-589 IDLTIEN
+589 
-596 VAFTGTHAD
+596 
-605 PEDITIGNVKSE
+605 
-617 ENLGKVSYNISGT
+617 
-630 DASMTTHKAG
+630 
-640 ATEAA
+640 
-645 KETLVSGTTYT
+645 SGTTTINGGVVFGAAGGVSLNRGKLIVNNGIITSKGT
-656 GTNAATAAGDGTEAN
+656 GTTGDWGDGTGNQNAAAINVNAQYGSTSVEIKGGKITAEKDAILLTNGKDGTISVSGGTFSSAVKEEYCAEGYTPTANADGTYGVVEAATAVGDGTEAN
-671 PYTLEQLGTMTR
+671 PYTLEQLGAMTR
-683 QAYIEAQNRLNGIM
+683 QEYIDAQNRLNGIM

-702 NYAYDT
+702 DYAYDT

-723 IPDHSKLNAYG
+723 TPDHSKLNAYG

-758 TSGVTGYTSID
+758 TSNVTGYTSID

-780 AYTNVTFKGITFNN
+780 AYTDVTFKGTTFNN

-866 GDNEGQGSDFKSLTT
+866 GDNEGQGSDFRSLTA
-881 INFTDNKVTSTR
+881 INFTGNTVTSTR

-908 VTATGNSFDISRQAG
+908 VTATGNFFDISKQDG
-923 DTTIKNVGL
+923 DTAIKNVGL

-947 ENNTKSANTAALYTI
+947 ENNTKSENTAALYTI

-970 LGSTVKNLAGEP
+970 LGSTVKDTNGNK

-993 GDAETD
+993 GDATTD
-999 KIVLETV
+999 KLTLKSVPLDTS
-1006 EAVASVG
+1006 AVASIGTAKYETLAEAFAAAKDGDTITLLTDCSGDGIRVEPNTFTTKGLTVDFAGHTYTVGGKLVG
-1013 SKQYGSL
+1013 SGGTKSNGFQLNKDNKITFRNGAIYGDASVAGDDTTNWTGAPAIL
-1020 QAAIDAASR
+1020 IQNYCDLTLSGMKVSGGYNTVYTMSNNCGTVVIENTTINAGGGGSGRAPFALDACGYSDYTGVSVTVKGTSTINGDIEVSRSASNENAVTLTLENGTVNGTLKIDSSIKSGDATTVTKSANVTLAAPDGYLWNAAGELVVAVAQVGENKYETLAAAIAAA
-1029 NATVTM
+1029 NAGDTVM
-1035 LADTKE
+1035 LLKNVTE
-1041 NVTISKAL
+1041 NVEIAKEKNL
-1049 TLDLNGFTLNGGT
+1049 TLDLNG
-1062 EKGKPALTITAR
+1062 K
-1074 IVTIKDSS
+1074 
-1082 EAQTG
+1082 
-1087 TIMRE
+1087 
-1092 DTAENSGVSSH
+1092 
-1103 YVIDIQG
+1103 
-1110 NGWVIFKSGTVKNGS
+1110 
-1125 GAGGTKGASLV
+1125 
-1136 RVGDDSVKNYPG
+1136 
-1148 LVINGGTFTQ
+1148 
-1158 DNFIVIKVDRGHLT
+1158 
-1172 LNGGTLNSAN
+1172 
-1182 TYAVENWFNATIK
+1182 
-1195 GGTVNGAVSSWTYSA
+1195 
-1210 GSNSTL
+1210 
-1216 TISGGTVNGD
+1216 
-1226 VTSVNYGDADKVAK
+1226 
-1240 VEITDGTVNGQL
+1240 
-1252 DTRSYDP
+1252 
-1259 NTGELTS
+1259 
-1266 IDDAAKA
+1266 
-1273 TIKVSGGTFSS
+1273 
-1284 AVPAEYCAAGFIPT
+1284 
-1298 ANADG
+1298 
-1303 TYGVQQQ
+1303 
-1310 QQVLAKIGDTAYYT
+1310 
-1324 MDAAFHAVQAG
+1324 
-1335 ETIVMQRDYTT
+1335 
-1346 GAEQYSGNKSF
+1346 
-1357 AIDLN
+1357 
-1362 GKTWTYTGTNTNH
+1362 
-1375 AAFEINYPD
+1375 
-1384 VTLTVKNGTVASNSM
+1384 
-1399 VGLIPS
+1399 
-1405 AMGVGGTITYDN
+1405 
-1417 AGLVFEGVTMT
+1417 
-1428 AKGHSGIETNGN
+1428 
-1440 NTNDAVTLKN
+1440 
-1450 STLNVPDGFGI
+1450 
-1461 YFPSSGTLTID
+1461 
-1472 NSTIN
+1472 
-1477 AKTMGV
+1477 
-1483 QVCAGSLS
+1483 
-1491 INAGSAITVT
+1491 
-1501 GDAVPKT
+1501 
-1508 ENDGAIQDGAAISI
+1508 
-1522 VNRTGYKGLGD
+1522 
-1533 VTVTGGKFTA
+1533 
-1543 KAGNKAIKAYD
+1543 
-1554 WANNTETEFTAAE
+1554 
-1567 KVAVSGGTF
+1567 
-1576 SSAVPE
+1576 
-1582 GLCATGYIP
+1582 
-1591 VANGDGTY
+1591 
-1599 GVELSNYVVVGGIK
+1599 
-1613 GFENTKFASFADA
+1613 
-1626 YDAIK
+1626 
-1631 PVLETICEK
+1631 
-1640 DALGQGTPANAA
+1640 
-1652 AFDAVFTDVKDG
+1652 
-1664 RATLTYTITGN
+1664 
-1675 VTYDET
+1675 
-1681 GYANLLTMGRRSS
+1681 
-1694 HYLTNERHLINF
+1694 
-1706 KFVGAEADRGATL
+1706 
-1719 TVNSNITLPYEW
+1719 
-1731 WGEKITTAIS
+1731 
-1741 FENLTIT
+1741 
-1748 GSASNGLY
+1748 
-1756 TYQHYFEGIDFKVN
+1756 
-1770 NCTLKGIKIYN
+1770 
-1781 CANVGGSYT
+1781 
-1790 ITNSTLDG
+1790 
-1798 TGAPAGAYAIHLQGN
+1798 
-1813 ETAPLNITIS
+1813 
-1823 GNQISGYDRGI
+1823 
-1834 NIDQNTAVATI
+1834 
-1845 SGNTIG
+1845 
-1851 INDVNRSCI
+1851 
-1860 QLTRLASTEVKD
+1860 
-1872 NTLNLNGGNAF
+1872 
-1883 TLHKNLAAGS
+1883 
-1893 KINIAGNTVDGN
+1893 
-1905 GYLIYDDTKNAIDLT
+1905 
-1920 YTNNTITGN
+1920 
-1929 VDTTKG
+1929 
-1935 VYDGKTHALTDGV
+1935 
-1948 DVVINGVKAA
+1948 
-1958 QIGDVKYET
+1958 
-1967 LQAAIDAANNG
+1967 
-1978 ETVTLLADATEDV
+1978 
-1991 TIDKNITLDLG
+1991 
-2002 GKTLTNTGAGKAT
+2002 
-2015 VTIAKGATATVQNGS
+2015 
-2030 IIGGTSYYNIQNNG
+2030 
-2044 IATFTGVTATAGNTG
+2044 
-2059 SSMIDNWG
+2059 
-2067 TLTIESGTY
+2067 
-2076 EGGLN
+2076 
-2081 VVKSE
+2081 
-2086 EGSTLTINGGKFTRD
+2086 
-2101 WAPKYGVTGTI
+2101 
-2112 LVYGTTTIKDG
+2112 
-2123 TFIDK
+2123 
-2128 STSNNARVVVTGVV
+2128 
-2142 EGYTS
+2142 
-2147 ITYVKGGSFTRTG
+2147 
-2160 SGNIFH
+2160 
-2166 GLGKATS
+2166 
-2173 DNFEVSGGTFNKS
+2173 
-2186 ISDGYCADGFI
+2186 
-2197 PTKNADGTYGVKEG
+2197 
-2211 KYVAQVGKYNKYESL
+2211 
-2226 AEAISHS
+2226 
-2233 SRSTIKLLANVTENV
+2233 
-2248 TIPAGKT
+2248 
-2255 ITLDLNGFTLN
+2255 TLN
-2266 GGTGTANAAL
+2266 GGTGTAKAAL
-2276 YNLGTITIRDSSA
+2276 YNLGTITIRDTSEA
-2289 AQTGTI
+2289 KTGTI
-2295 KRDDAGI
+2295 KRDDNGT

-2311 RNQGTM
+2311 RNWGTM
-2317 TIESGI
+2317 TIESGT
-2323 VINNSGYRKVNSTG
+2323 VINNSGYRKTNPTG
-2337 SMVGSSLICNGDCD
+2337 SMVGSSLICNGDCK

-2357 IKGGTFTQNNFIA
+2357 IKGGTLTQNNFIA

-2376 GVLKVTGGTITS
+2376 GVLHVTGGKITS
-2388 NHSAIQNWFEADITG
+2388 NHSAIQNWFKADITG
-2403 GKITGQLWTDAWEEG
+2403 GEIKGQLWTDAWEEG
-2418 KSVGK
+2418 KSVGETK
-2423 TTIGGDATFAGE
+2423 IGGDAKFTGE

-2453 NLNVTRWR
+2453 NLDVTNWR
-2461 ITNAAANAGAKPAV
+2461 ITNAAANAGAKPAVSGGTFSSAVPAEYCAEGFIPTANADGTYGVKAGAYVAQIGDVKYETLQAAIDAVKANETIYVLGNIDLGTDELSTYDVKTTVKNVTIDLGGYTVTSAGKYTVYLKVNGWTIQNGTIQNTNASTTYGTLYVGGSYNSTTLKNLTVESATNGVYFAIASSKNGIKASITVEDGTKISGNYGVYMKGQPKPYRYTRDGQEILNVNGGEITGTTAAIAVFGAAKGNTKAGVIVNINGGKVYSDSYAIAGNGSPVLENTTINISGGKVFSNKDTAIYHPQAGTVTISGGEVYGVTGGVQMCAGTLNVTGGTISATGNGDVSGKTGDGSIPDGAAVSIVNRAYPAGAPTMTVSGGTFTSAAGVGAVQAYGWKNDSQQTWDKPNASV

-2525 INAAKGNSTVRL
+2525 IDAAKGNSTVRL

-2578 IQSTGGVGTI
+2578 IQDTDKTGII

-2618 ITGTSTGAKIEIK
+2618 ITGTSTGAKIEIR

-2641 AVIAGNGSQR
+2641 AVIAGNGSKR
-2651 DGKPNTILVRGG
+2651 DGNPNTILVKGG

-2739 FDKAAKYPA
+2739 FDKAANYPA

-2760 SFSTDPAVNG
+2760 SFSTDPAANG

-2777 VATQTDGM
+2777 VANTDESGM
-2785 YKVAKADPTAEINGV
+2785 YKVAKANPVAEINGV

-2826 INTESYYMVDG
+2826 INTESYYTVNG
-2837 DNPVTIDLAGYNIT
+2837 DNPVTIDLAGHNIT

-2859 YVTAKGDLTI
+2859 YVTVKGDLTI
-2869 KGKGT
+2869 KGEGT

-2885 AVWVRSPIAKVT
+2885 AVWVRSSLAKVT

-2904 QQITNTADPHFD
+2904 QQISDTTDPHFD

-2923 NVYVKGGTYKGATPD
+2923 NVYVKGGTYKGFTPD
-2938 WTLNCYDEHY
+2938 WTLNCKDEHY

-3478 TYLVSMTDCTNP
+3478 TYLVSLTDCTNP

-3662 VNKGVDIANVSF
+3662 VNEGVDIANVSF